1 MRALA
6 ISDMHFGAWTG
17 DPLLARRFSLSRL
30 APQLDDLDELILL
43 GDVFDLLFS
52 SVEYAFGQSE
62 PFFNLLQRKMRGKR
76 VVYLA
81 GNHDH
86 HIVVRTRVPPLRRR
100 WPAERT
106 ARSWSGRSRRGQ
118 SRC

>member
-17 DPLLARRFSLSRL
+17 DPLLRHRF
-30 APQLDDLDELILL
+30 ALDVLESHLEGIDELILL

-52 SVEYAFGQSE
+52 SVEDAFMQAD
-62 PFFNLLQRKMRGKR
+62 PFFSLLEDKAVRQAGR
-76 VVYLA
+76 VFLA

-86 HIVVRTRVPPLRRR
+86 HIVVRYLR
-100 WPAERT
+100 AAVEL
-106 ARSWSGRSRRGQ
+106 
-118 SRC
+118 